1 MAAAAATSASSTT
14 TPSRARGSRR
24 DSAKTGAVKR
34 GGIRFSAYN
43 AREKGF
49 LTPGRYIAV
58 MALARPSIRPL
69 PAAAPLPGR
78 TESRRGLVLLGLAA
92 VTPGPIAPALL
103 RTPPP
108 PAFPGYVGVARAAL
122 VFPAPSR

>member
-1 MAAAAATSASSTT
+1 MVAAAATIASSTT

-69 PAAAPLPGR
+69 PAAAPLAGR
-78 TESRRGLVLLGLAA
+78 TESRRAPVLLRPAA
-92 VTPGPIAPALL
+92 VTPGPIALAFLL
-103 RTPPP
+103 PPP
-108 PAFPGYVGVARAAL
+108 DPPFSRYL
-122 VFPAPSR
+122 VV